1 MTCKAARFRRGTR
14 PRWQRPAVPLPPYGA
29 SGAGGEQARLWPH
42 GSLQLRYVAGWAE
55 HKTPGGW
62 GAASFW
68 VPMAFEDA
76 KATLIAGLQRDL
88 GKWAG
93 IGGSDP
99 ARYSDALEVLTA
111 ATGPVTIDLPGH
123 VLSIIETSG
132 RGR

>member
-1 MTCKAARFRRGTR
+1 
-14 PRWQRPAVPLPPYGA
+14 
-29 SGAGGEQARLWPH
+29 
-42 GSLQLRYVAGWAE
+42 
-55 HKTPGGW
+55 
-62 GAASFW
+62 
-68 VPMAFEDA
+68 MAFEDA